1 MPIQDIALS
10 QLELSPLNVRKTRTK
25 QHIEQMAA
33 SIEIHGVLQNLRV
46 HDTES
51 GKFGVAIGGTRLEA
65 LRLLLKQ
72 KKITADYVVPC
83 DVRPANDPTLTEASL
98 TENYVREGM
107 HPADE
112 FDAFKKLADD
122 GQGAETIAARFGV
135 SPTVVKQRL
144 KLAVVSP
151 KLIKA
156 YRADEMT
163 LEQLMAF
170 TLSDDHKKQEKV
182 WKELPDWARQR
193 GDSDQIRRA
202 LTDEHIAADSKVA
215 KFITIEAYQ
224 KAGGTVMRDLFDEE
238 GEGWLTDSALV
249 DRLAEEK
256 LAAAAEQFS
265 NLGWKWTKFA
275 PDIPHEERNK
285 FGYVQPSHGELDA
298 DTKAEMDKLQGEADS
313 IMAEHGEEPQ
323 DEAAYDRLAEL
334 QEKIGELSEGEPVW
348 SLAQKAQ
355 SGVLITIAH
364 NGEINVQ
371 QGVVRP
377 EDKAAARKLNVAA
390 QGADD
395 GKDTDTKKEKG
406 GLSAALIAEL
416 TSHKTVAAQLVMA
429 TNAKAALLAI
439 THALAIQQLYV
450 THGDHSSLG
459 IRAHG
464 PTYSLAIREV
474 VEKSTAAKKL
484 ATIIKG
490 WQKKLPK
497 QPEKLWAWL
506 ETQTPTTLQSIL
518 AVCVATTIDVVQ
530 VNGAKATAASADLA
544 KTLKLDMADHWE
556 ASADN
561 YLTRVPK
568 KHLLAELNGELK
580 PATRKQVETMKR
592 DQMAKTLAAE
602 IRGKRWLPEVLKVG

>member
-33 SIEIHGVLQNLRV
+33 SIEVHGLLQNLRV
-46 HDTES
+46 HEVDGE
-51 GKFGVAIGGTRLEA
+51 KFGVAIGGTRLEA

-72 KKITADYVVPC
+72 KKIPADYPVPC

-98 TENYVREGM
+98 AENFVREGM

-112 FDAFKKLADD
+112 FDAFKKLADE
-122 GQGAETIAARFGV
+122 GQGPETIAARFGA
-135 SPTVVKQRL
+135 SPTTVKQRL

-151 KLIKA
+151 KLIA
-156 YRADEMT
+156 VYRKDGMT

-170 TLSDDHKKQEKV
+170 TLTDDHKKQEKV
-182 WKELPDWARQR
+182 WRDLPVFAKER
-193 GDSDQIRRA
+193 GDTQSIRSA
-202 LTDEHIAADSKVA
+202 LTDEHVAADSKLARFVGLNS
-215 KFITIEAYQ
+215 YQ
-224 KAGGTVMRDLFDEE
+224 LAGGSIMRDLFETDA
-238 GEGWLTDSALV
+238 EGWLTDSALV
-249 DRLAEEK
+249 NRLAEEK
-256 LAAAAEQFS
+256 LAAAADQFS
-265 NLGWKWTKFA
+265 NQGWKWTTFA
-275 PDIPHEERNK
+275 PEIPHEERNK
-285 FGYVQPSHGELDA
+285 FIQLRPSLAEP
-298 DTKAEMDKLQGEADS
+298 DTEAKTKIDTLQGEADT

-323 DEAAYDRLAEL
+323 DETAYDRLAEL

-348 SLAQKAQ
+348 TLAQKAQ

-377 EDKAAARKLNVAA
+377 EDKAAARKLNGAA
-390 QGADD
+390 QEADN
-395 GKDTDTKKEKG
+395 GKDQDTKKEKG
-406 GLSAALIAEL
+406 GLSAALITEL
-416 TSHKTVAAQLVMA
+416 TSHKTAAAQLVMA
-429 TNAKAALLAI
+429 TNGKAALLAI
-439 THALAIQQLYV
+439 THALAIQQLYMA
-450 THGDHSSLG
+450 HGDHSSLG

-464 PTYSLAIREV
+464 PSYSLAIREV
-474 VEKSTAAKKL
+474 VNKSAAAKKL

-506 ETQTPTTLQSIL
+506 EAQTPTTLQSIL
-518 AVCVATTIDVVQ
+518 AACVATTIDVTQ

-544 KTLKLDMADHWE
+544 KTLKLNMADHWE
-556 ASADN
+556 ATADN

-580 PATRKQVETMKR
+580 PATHTQVEGMKR
-592 DQMAKTLAAE
+592 DQMAKVIGSELK
-602 IRGKRWLPEVLKVG
+602 GKRWLPDILKVG